1 MKYFFCEQAQNLY
14 EIFYKFN
21 RILSHVA
28 CKFGF
33 TIAVFLKM
41 CMKSTMTNLLTEKKS
56 VVSSVDVKP
65 STTET
70 YSGLLDSI
78 EEIAFD
84 YPPDSGWDR
93 DLEKEFDQEH
103 FAKQL
108 LIYKID
114 FILYLWVIL
123 KQETT
128 YSSKFRIYIRVL

>member
-1 MKYFFCEQAQNLY
+1 MHEKYND
-14 EIFYKFN
+14 K
-21 RILSHVA
+21 
-28 CKFGF
+28 
-33 TIAVFLKM
+33 
-41 CMKSTMTNLLTEKKS
+41 
-56 VVSSVDVKP
+56 SVDVKP

-78 EEIAFD
+78 EEINFD

-114 FILYLWVIL
+114 FILYLWVNSQARNNIF
-123 KQETT
+123 KQ
-128 YSSKFRIYIRVL
+128 V